1 MYFYVYFQFPSNFVK
16 SQFLPRKTR
25 TACGV
30 DVDPGEK
37 DMGSNPEPL
46 GVNYHCEFCT
56 LAVEERSAFSC

>member
-16 SQFLPRKTR
+16 SQFLPRNAR

-37 DMGSNPEPL
+37 DMGSTPEPW
-46 GVNYHCEFCT
+46 GVKCELT
-56 LAVEERSAFSC
+56 L